1 MEVKLAYGKKGLKAR
16 VPEKNLIKILSM
28 RDFEPVSDAPIA
40 ITKSLLQP
48 IASPSLFDAAKR
60 KKSACIVICD
70 ITRPVPNRDLLP
82 PILRTLLA
90 AGIARENILILIA
103 TGLHRPNIK
112 KELVELVGEDIARNY
127 RIENHF
133 GQDINSHGYLGKSSR
148 GTPVYLDRRFLEA
161 DFRVITGFIEPH
173 FMAGFSGGR
182 KVVVPGIAH
191 FKTMQ
196 VLHGPELLSHPNS
209 REGMV
214 EHNPFHDEALEI
226 ARMAGVDFNVNVA
239 LNEDKEIIGIFS
251 GDLDR
256 SHLAGVEFVRN
267 VVRSSVTDPVDIVIT
282 SAAGY
287 PLDKTWYQAVK
298 GMTAAKSII
307 KPGGTIIIA
316 SECSEGVGSAEFTE
330 QMENFKSADQYL
342 DELFQ
347 RDEFLLDQWQVQ
359 KYAAARKHA
368 KIVTVSDGLST
379 EQKNK
384 LNIDWAE
391 SVEKALDVAM
401 AEYGEKATIAVIP
414 KGPYVLAEL
423 QSEKETLDSGNTLTE
438 KALT

>member
-1 MEVKLAYGKKGLKAR
+1 MEVKLAYGKKGLTTR
-16 VPEKNLIKILSM
+16 VPGKNSKLLSM
-28 RDFEPVSDAPIA
+28 RDIEPVSDAPIA

-48 IASPSLFDAAKR
+48 IESPSLFDAAKR

-103 TGLHRPNIK
+103 NGLHRPNVK
-112 KELVELVGEDIARNY
+112 DELVELVGEDIVRNY
-127 RIENHF
+127 RIENHY
-133 GQDINSHGYLGKSSR
+133 GQDLDSHGYLGRTSR
-148 GTPVYLDRRFLEA
+148 GSPVYLDRRFLEA

-196 VLHGPELLSHPNS
+196 ELHGPELLSHPNS
-209 REGMV
+209 REGV
-214 EHNPFHDEALEI
+214 IEHNPFHEEALEI

-239 LNEDKEIIGIFS
+239 LNEDKNIIGIFS
-251 GDLDR
+251 GDLNH

-298 GMTAAKSII
+298 GMTAAVPIV

-316 SECSEGVGSAEFTE
+316 SECSEGIGSPEFIE
-330 QMENFKSADQYL
+330 QMENLHSVDQYL

-347 RDEFLLDQWQVQ
+347 RNEFLLDQWQVQ

-368 KIVTVSDGLST
+368 KIVTVSDGLSVK
-379 EQKNK
+379 QKNTM
-384 LNIDWAE
+384 NIDWSE
-391 SVEKALDVAM
+391 SVEIALKDAM
-401 AEYGEKATIAVIP
+401 GEQGKDSTIAVIP

-423 QSEKETLDSGNTLTE
+423 LPEQETLGSGNTLIE
-438 KALT
+438 EALT